1 MKLDN
6 VNVSCIKCIGYYVT
20 QVANVT
26 VLVYPRNSSY
36 FLATYMI
43 GLLFY
48 LKNSDDFRFHNIQLI
63 ILYIHK
69 LILFQLLVFFNA
81 LK

>member
-1 MKLDN
+1 MKLN
-6 VNVSCIKCIGYYVT
+6 SVNVSCIKCIGYYVT

-26 VLVYPRNSSY
+26 VLVYPRNNSY
-36 FLATYMI
+36 FLSDIYD
-43 GLLFY
+43 LSSVY
-48 LKNSDDFRFHNIQLI
+48 LKNSNDFLFYNIQLI